1 MQNKFRG
8 ELKVNLNN
16 TEYNTR
22 LTLDG
27 IMRIETATGRPILKL
42 ATELMN
48 SNLSVTD
55 CVNIL
60 SVAIR
65 AGGNNMTQ
73 KEIGELVFQS
83 GLTEGLRVTG
93 EILANTITG
102 GKSSQEEDED
112 EDEEE
117 GSEKNVEAV
126 SNQTD

>member
-102 GKSSQEEDED
+102 GKSNQEED

>member
-1 MQNKFRG
+1 MANKFRG

-27 IMRIETATGRPILKL
+27 IMRIESGTGRPILKL

-48 SNLSVTD
+48 SNLSITD
-55 CVNIL
+55 CVTVL
-60 SVAIR
+60 SIAIR

-73 KEIGELVFQS
+73 KEIGELVFES
-83 GLTEGLRVTG
+83 GLTEGIKVTG
-93 EILANTITG
+93 EILANAITG
-102 GKSSQEEDED
+102 GKSSEG
-112 EDEEE
+112 DEEE
-117 GSEKNVEAV
+117 DSEKNVETV

>member
-1 MQNKFRG
+1 MANKFRG

-27 IMRIETATGRPILKL
+27 IMRIETGTGRPILKL

-48 SNLSVTD
+48 SNLSITD
-55 CVNIL
+55 CVTVL
-60 SVAIR
+60 SIAIR

-73 KEIGELVFQS
+73 KEIGELVFES
-83 GLTEGLRVTG
+83 GLTEGIKVTG
-93 EILANTITG
+93 EILANAITG
-102 GKSSQEEDED
+102 GNK
-112 EDEEE
+112 DEEE
-117 GSEKNVEAV
+117 DSEKNVETV